1 MSRLPTAIL
10 LALTAM
16 AVPALSQ
23 VVDLGATIRDFNNSD
38 SSFNNAKQNGTGCP
52 GTGYVLPTLGAN
64 RKPVPTHKIDSACNV
79 GDSLRMANDWFTT
92 DPTYTNSA
100 TTCINLPMSVD
111 STGLYTYNNPNF
123 FPLDTFTTLPN
134 GNPNP
139 FDVTYA
145 GGTPRAQHNFSFCL
159 ELHGTFDYKT
169 GQTFNFAGDDD
180 VWFYINNR
188 LEVDLGGVHATEPG
202 SVNLDTL
209 GLVAGQTYPWDFF
222 FCERHTTG
230 SDILISTTMNLRT
243 TSNFSIQDSTLGV
256 ASYLFSLWVD
266 QSNTSSCVAQATH
279 SQGVGQFTLTGTG
292 ITGSRTLGA
301 GKSFGGITV
310 AQNLGSVALDSASI
324 TGLAPGSYVLHI
336 FQQGSVTSSKDVP
349 FVVPAYSRSIKF
361 TDANGS
367 SINLAAV
374 VTDVYKAVPV
384 YLQAYTDTL
393 PCTTCGDIVALT
405 VGNPNLR
412 ILNSATGNAITS
424 VTLVRGKAEV
434 WVESNLPINS
444 TTVTALSDSAPAP
457 AVRSPVT
464 VLAPTLVFLDSTG
477 QILTQLPA
485 LDIPLGGK
493 TTIRVE
499 LLTSTGAV
507 CTACTDSL
515 ALAASTNRLLFLGPS
530 GQPVNSILIQGG
542 KASFQLTGWAPVQ
555 AGSFSATTYS
565 LQAGATWTPVSI
577 DLGPITGKLMDSNAD
592 GKADLLQLTLPVDAS
607 SFKTVFVSWPDTNG
621 ILQTHTAS
629 MPLSGS
635 NLTIGLAP
643 FEFASTSCPASGCA
657 NLGQLVIVHGADTA
671 LIPFPVLD
679 GVNPIPTLAQ
689 YRFSATGLSPDTV
702 VVNFSETMGQSSA
715 ATDPWVST
723 GRPSVDSL
731 GNVLTPLSPA
741 RLVDGNREALFLV
754 DSTFGLQ
761 FGDSLR
767 ISAAPTG
774 ALSDAAGNTPGSLA
788 WWTPIVWGQPP
799 VNLSL
804 DLPHPVVQF
813 GATPVPAG
821 ESPITLL
828 IHPDITQS
836 TVWTAPQGPTPSGLD
851 TRFGGPVVRL
861 NRIPVTLGMYVY
873 DNLGVFVLSQD
884 LSNLDTLIS
893 SGALQ
898 RDRRGDYE
906 IWLAWNGKDAKGRD
920 AASGVYS
927 IRIFGWLKDGGQ
939 TYLFNVL
946 RKQGLHRILSY

>member
-1 MSRLPTAIL
+1 ML
-10 LALTAM
+10 LVLAAM

-38 SSFNNAKQNGTGCP
+38 SSFNNAKQNNGGCP
-52 GTGYVLPTLGAN
+52 GTGYVQSTLGTN
-64 RKPVPTHKIDSACNV
+64 RKPIPTHKIDSSCNV

-111 STGLYTYNNPNF
+111 STGLYTYNNPSF

-180 VWFYINNR
+180 VWFFINSK
-188 LEVDLGGVHATEPG
+188 LEVDLGGVHATENG

-222 FCERHTTG
+222 FCERHTTA

-243 TSNFSIQDSTLGV
+243 TSNFTIQDSALGI
-256 ASYLFSLWVD
+256 SSHLYSLWVD
-266 QSNTSSCVAQATH
+266 QSNASACVATATH
-279 SQGVGQFTLTGTG
+279 SSGLGQFTLTGTG
-292 ITGSRTLGA
+292 ITGSRTLPS
-301 GKSFGGITV
+301 GKSYGGITV
-310 AQNLGSVALDSASI
+310 AQNLGSVVLDSASI
-324 TGLAPGSYVLHI
+324 TGLAPGTYVLHI
-336 FQQGSVTSSKDVP
+336 FQQGSTTSSKDVP
-349 FVVPAYSRSIKF
+349 FVVPPTFRSLKF

-374 VTDVYKAVPV
+374 VTDVFQAVPV
-384 YLQAYTDTL
+384 YLQAYNDTV
-393 PCTTCGDIVALT
+393 PCTTCGDTVTLVAA
-405 VGNPNLR
+405 NPLLR
-412 ILNSATGNAITS
+412 ILGSANGTPITS
-424 VTLVRGKAEV
+424 VKLVRGKAEV
-434 WVESNLPINS
+434 WVESNVPIAS
-444 TTVTALSDSAPAP
+444 TQVTAKSDSASAP

-477 QILTQLPA
+477 KILTQIPA
-485 LDIPLGGK
+485 LEIPLGAK
-493 TTIRVE
+493 VTVRVE

-507 CTACTDSL
+507 CTACTDSV
-515 ALAASTNRLLFLGPS
+515 ALAASTNRLQLLSSS
-530 GQPVNSILIQGG
+530 GQPATSILLQGG
-542 KASFQLTGWAPVQ
+542 KATFQLTGWAPVQ
-555 AGSFSATTYS
+555 AGSFSATTYT
-565 LQAGATWTPVSI
+565 LQTGATWTPVNVDI
-577 DLGPITGKLMDSNAD
+577 GPISGTLMDSNAD
-592 GKADLLQLTLPVDAS
+592 GQADLLKLTLPVDAS
-607 SFKTVFVSWPDTNG
+607 AFKNILVSWPDTNG
-621 ILQTHTAS
+621 VLQTHAAS
-629 MPLSGS
+629 MPGSGS
-635 NLTIGLAP
+635 NLTIGLPP
-643 FEFASTSCPASGCA
+643 FEFGSTSCPATGCA
-657 NLGQLVIVHGADTA
+657 NLGQLVIVHGTDTA
-671 LIPFPVLD
+671 LVPFPVLD
-679 GVNPIPTLAQ
+679 GVVPIPTLAQ

-702 VVNFSETMGQSSA
+702 IVHFSEAVQSSSA
-715 ATDPWVST
+715 AMDPWVST
-723 GRPSVDSL
+723 GRPSADSL
-731 GNVLTPLSPA
+731 GRALTPLSPA
-741 RLVDGNREALFLV
+741 WLANDQEAFFLV
-754 DSTFGLQ
+754 DSTNGLLN
-761 FGDSLR
+761 GDSLR

-774 ALSDAAGNTPGSLA
+774 ALSDLAGNAPGSLA

-804 DLPHPVVQF
+804 DVPHPVVQF
-813 GATPVPAG
+813 GSEPVPPQ

-828 IHPDITQS
+828 IHPDLTQT

-873 DNLGVFVLSQD
+873 DNLGVFVLSQN
-884 LSNLDTLIS
+884 LSSLDTLIS
-893 SGALQ
+893 SGVLT

-920 AASGVYS
+920 AATGVYT
-927 IRIFGWLKDGGQ
+927 IRVFGWLKDGGR

-946 RKQGLHRILSY
+946 KKQGLHRLSPN